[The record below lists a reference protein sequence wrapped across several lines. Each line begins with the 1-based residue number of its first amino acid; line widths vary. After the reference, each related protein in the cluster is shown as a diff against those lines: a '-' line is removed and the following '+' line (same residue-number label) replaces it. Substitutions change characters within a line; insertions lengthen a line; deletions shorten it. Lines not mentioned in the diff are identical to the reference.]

1 MPLGTLDRTPPPFFK
16 QGPSA
21 LSRLMVFSA
30 LALFLMV
37 ADARFRITQ
46 PLRAAIGTVLYPVQW
61 LAMRPVELAR
71 GGGDYLVAL
80 EQAQA
85 SEAQAR
91 ARLALQAQRAQQVEL
106 LTMEND
112 RLRKLLATGVLT
124 RLGPLY
130 QIERAGGAYLL
141 AALEVPGERFDAV
154 AAQVNAHLQVAH
166 NYRRGHRLNMW
177 FVVAA
182 ESQGAVATCLRA
194 IEAETGLPVHA
205 FPKEREFR
213 VELRLPAT
221 LPPHQED
228 AP

>member
-1 MPLGTLDRTPPPFFK
+1 MTPGSPGPQSAIDATDARLIDHLHDAFPLSDRPFAEI
-16 QGPSA
+16 G
-21 LSRLMVFSA
+21 VA
-30 LALFLMV
+30 LALSE
-37 ADARFRITQ
+37 DE
-46 PLRAAIGTVLYPVQW
+46 VL
-61 LAMRPVELAR
+61 E
-71 GGGDYLVAL
+71 
-80 EQAQA
+80 
-85 SEAQAR
+85 
-91 ARLALQAQRAQQVEL
+91 
-106 LTMEND
+106 

-141 AALEVPGERFDAV
+141 AALEVPAERFDAV
-154 AAQVNAHLQVAH
+154 AAQVNGHLQVAH

-182 ESQGAVATCLRA
+182 ESQAAVSACLRA

-221 LPPHQED
+221 PPPPAEE